1 MITILKGVEQNLL
14 PLQVRLDGSCI
25 DWTQTYMYVHTKV
38 LIVFMLPNLGH
49 IQENGEASY
58 LGNFYDLLKKTIT
71 VLEMKKKS
79 WILFKI

>member
-1 MITILKGVEQNLL
+1 
-14 PLQVRLDGSCI
+14 
-25 DWTQTYMYVHTKV
+25 MYVHTKV
-38 LIVFMLPNLGH
+38 LIVFMLPSLGH

-79 WILFKI
+79 WVLFKYDNIIQCSALLSSAGINK